1 MVRKINSSQLYSM
14 ETTFSRS
21 ERQAEEENQI
31 YKIMTIELRVI
42 KQNILTM
49 KSGKMKIRTLQK
61 LNEKKKLKSQITY
74 LFDSK
79 AN

>member
-31 YKIMTIELRVI
+31 YKIMTIEL
-42 KQNILTM
+42 
-49 KSGKMKIRTLQK
+49 SH
-61 LNEKKKLKSQITY
+61 
-74 LFDSK
+74 
-79 AN
+79 